1 MALMVDLN
9 SDLAEGYGTYTC
21 GDDAAMLSLVTSAN
35 VACGFHAGDYN
46 IMADTFAIAKD
57 KGVSVG
63 AHPGY
68 PDLHGFGRRVIP
80 FPPKDIENFVAY
92 QIGAAQALATK
103 AGTRITYVKTH
114 GALGNLAA
122 ADRATAEAIAKAVK
136 GVDPALPMLS
146 QVLSMQTKVAEEMG
160 LKVFHE
166 IFADRGYQEDGQL
179 IPRGKPGAMITD
191 AGEATTRILT
201 MLKEGAII
209 TGSGKHLKTP
219 IDSICV
225 HGDSAH
231 AVAMAKTLR
240 EKLEAAGVVLK
251 AFAPA

>member
-1 MALMVDLN
+1 MALTVDLN

-21 GDDAAMLSLVTSAN
+21 GDDAAMLALVTSAN

-46 IMADTFAIAKD
+46 IMANAFAIAKD
-57 KGVSVG
+57 KGVAVG

-80 FPPKDIENFVAY
+80 FPAKDIENFIAY
-92 QIGAAQALATK
+92 QIGAAVALAAK

-122 ADRATAEAIAKAVK
+122 ANEEVAGAVARAVK
-136 GVDPALPMLS
+136 GVDPSLGFLS
-146 QVLSMQTKVAEEMG
+146 QVLSVQTRVAQDIG
-160 LKVFHE
+160 LTVYNE

-179 IPRGKPGAMITD
+179 IPRGQPGAMITD
-191 AGEATTRILT
+191 ADAAATRILT

-209 TGSGKHLKTP
+209 TGSGKLLKTP

-231 AVAMAKTLR
+231 AVAMAQALKQTLIA
-240 EKLEAAGVVLK
+240 EGVTLK